1 MSRLGEMLRKEKIIT
16 KKQLEAVLEE
26 QKHKKHR
33 KRLGKMLV
41 SSGYTDKEV
50 IISLLDQQ
58 QNSPYWEIFKKTG
71 SLEAYLKIKKIK
83 L

>member
-1 MSRLGEMLRKEKIIT
+1 MTRLGEMLRKERVIT
-16 KKQLEAVLEE
+16 KKQLESVLEE
-26 QKHKKHR
+26 QKKKKHH
-33 KRLGKMLV
+33 KPLGKMLV
-41 SSGYTDKEV
+41 SSGYTDKEIV
-50 IISLLDQQ
+50 LSLLDQQ